1 MKHAF
6 RLLTLLSFLIIC
18 FSQIQAKPTY
28 RSKDAQE
35 IVQKMIAAHGGMA
48 KWNSSQALSLSH
60 ILVFGDA
67 LATEFWLSHDTTEI
81 KSERT
86 YQDWSVFNGRLTY
99 DGTKVWTQNWK
110 LENFP
115 TISVNAAYNIVA
127 LPWLTQGDEAVLE
140 ELPKAKLGNDS
151 VLYDVVKMTY
161 KPTSKKSK
169 HKYFKLYIHPETLL
183 LTGID
188 FNIVHGAFLDIVGAP
203 KEAKSIGPI
212 SLIIYS
218 RRTVDGL
225 VFTDKWDAFNEK
237 GEDYGRHIA
246 YNFSLKTKFD
256 EARMKMPVDA
266 VLDTSKAER
275 QNQ

>member
-6 RLLTLLSFLIIC
+6 RLLTLLSFSIIC
-18 FSQIQAKPTY
+18 FSQIQASPTY
-28 RSKDAQE
+28 RSKDTKE
-35 IVQKMIAAHGGMA
+35 IVEKMIAAHGGMA
-48 KWNSSQALSLSH
+48 KWNSTQTLSLSH

-127 LPWLTQGDEAVLE
+127 LPWLTQRDDAILE

-151 VLYDVVKMTY
+151 VLYDVIKMTY
-161 KPTSKKSK
+161 KPNSQKSK
-169 HKYFKLYIHPETLL
+169 HKYFKLYIHPETHL

-188 FNIVHGAFLDIVGAP
+188 FNIVHGAFLDLLKIPTDV
-203 KEAKSIGPI
+203 KSIGPI

-225 VFTDKWDAFNEK
+225 VFTDKWDAFSEK

-246 YNFSLKTKFD
+246 YNFSLNTKFD
-256 EARMKMPVDA
+256 EARMKMPADA
-266 VLDTSKAER
+266 VIDTSKTER
-275 QNQ
+275 